1 MPAIIYL
8 IYSLHSI
15 IPRLFI
21 YLFLLFVSFFSFC
34 WSYMTWRYCSLDVC
48 FRSVHHLSLDY
59 VMASLRNS
67 SQIYLYVYH
76 MYTSS
81 IESIS
86 FSFLSFCL
94 FSLLPFPSLPPTHP
108 IPSFIIGD
116 DRTKDLI
123 DSSLTRTQ
131 RSNAV
136 ATNVSCHLPTR
147 RLVFWSIQFLAFWLF
162 SLSVSLI

>member
-1 MPAIIYL
+1 MPAIIIYL

-34 WSYMTWRYCSLDVC
+34 CSYMTWRYCSLDVC

-67 SQIYLYVYH
+67 SQIYLYVH
-76 MYTSS
+76 H
-81 IESIS
+81 ILVCIS

-94 FSLLPFPSLPPTHP
+94 FSLLPFPSLPPTPSHP